1 MPPTLTSRLILG
13 DARCMRAVEDG
24 SVHLALTS
32 PPYWQIKDYGA
43 EGQIG
48 FHQSYEEYVNSLN
61 LVWLECARVLH
72 PGCRLCINVGDQ
84 FARAIHYGRYKLISI
99 QSEIIRCCE
108 ALGLDYMGTII
119 WQKVTTTKTTG
130 GAAIMGSYPHPR
142 NGMIKVDYEHI
153 LLFKKL
159 GAAPKPSKEQKDAA
173 AMTREEWNAFFAG
186 HWKIPG
192 ARQLRHQAV
201 FPEEVPRR
209 LIRMFSFPGETVLDP
224 FAGSGTTL
232 RVARALG
239 RNAIGY
245 EINPDF
251 LPLISEGLQ
260 EPSTGPALL
269 VERENIEPGQI
280 EAQLRKLPYRFEAPH
295 SFNRRSPSS
304 SQAAKR

>member
-1 MPPTLTSRLILG
+1 MPPDTLTSRVILG
-13 DARCMRAVEDG
+13 DARDQSVIDDG
-24 SVHLALTS
+24 SVHLIITS

-48 FHQSYEEYVNSLN
+48 FHQSYEDYVNSLN
-61 LVWLECARVLH
+61 LVWAECTRVLH

-99 QSEIIRCCE
+99 QSEIIRCSE

-153 LLFKKL
+153 LLFKKQ
-159 GAAPKPSKEQKDAA
+159 GQGPKGTKGQKDAS
-173 AMTREEWNAFFAG
+173 AMTREEWNAYFAG

-192 ARQLRHQAV
+192 ARQVQHQAV

-232 RVARALG
+232 AVAKELG
-239 RNAIGY
+239 RNGIGV
-245 EINPDF
+245 EMNEAF
-251 LPLISEGLQ
+251 LPLITERLQ
-260 EPSTGPALL
+260 SGGPALL
-269 VERENIEPGQI
+269 IERQDVEVRDWESRL
-280 EAQLRKLPYRFEAPH
+280 AKLPYRFIDPH
-295 SFNRRSPSS
+295 GFDRVSPMARTR
-304 SQAAKR
+304 Q

>member
-1 MPPTLTSRLILG
+1 MPPNAPTSRVILG
-13 DARCMRAVEDG
+13 DARDLSAIDDG
-24 SVHLALTS
+24 SVHLAITS

-48 FHQSYEEYVNSLN
+48 YHQSYGDYVNSLN
-61 LVWLECARVLH
+61 LVWAECARVLH

-159 GAAPKPSKEQKDAA
+159 GQGPKGTKGQKDAS
-173 AMTREEWNAFFAG
+173 AMTREEWNTFFAG

-192 ARQLRHQAV
+192 ARQVQHQAV

-232 RVARALG
+232 AVARELG
-239 RNAIGY
+239 RNGVGVEMNEA
-245 EINPDF
+245 F
-251 LPLISEGLQ
+251 LPLITERLQSEG
-260 EPSTGPALL
+260 PGLL
-269 VERENIEPGQI
+269 IERQDI
-280 EAQLRKLPYRFEAPH
+280 ADSDWKLRLARLPYRFVDPH
-295 SFNRRSPSS
+295 CFDRLSPK
-304 SQAAKR
+304 AKSRP

>member
-1 MPPTLTSRLILG
+1 MPPNPATRLIIG
-13 DARCMRAVEDG
+13 DARCMDAVDDG
-24 SVHLALTS
+24 SVHLVVTS

-48 FHQSYEEYVNSLN
+48 FHQSYEDYVNSLN
-61 LVWLECARVLH
+61 LVWQECARALH

-153 LLFKKL
+153 LLFKEL
-159 GAAPKPSKEQKDAA
+159 GEAPKGTKEQKAA
-173 AMTREEWNAFFAG
+173 AALTRDEWNTFFAG

-192 ARQLRHQAV
+192 ARQLQHQAV

-232 RVARALG
+232 RVAKSLG
-239 RNAIGY
+239 RNAVGY
-245 EINPDF
+245 EINSEF
-251 LPLISEGLQ
+251 LPLITESLRENSG
-260 EPSTGPALL
+260 GPTLL
-269 VERENIEPGQI
+269 VEYQKDDAPGIEKR
-280 EAQLRKLPYRFEAPH
+280 LSSLPFLFRDPH
-295 SFNRRSPSS
+295 AFDRRPPKR
-304 SQAAKR
+304 SQAK